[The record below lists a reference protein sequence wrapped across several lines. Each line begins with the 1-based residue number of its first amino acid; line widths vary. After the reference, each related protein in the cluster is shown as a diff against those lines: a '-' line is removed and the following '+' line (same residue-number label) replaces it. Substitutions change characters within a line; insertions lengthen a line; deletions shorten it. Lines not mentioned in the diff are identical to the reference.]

1 MTRISAK
8 EARALL
14 NQLGQ
19 KPRKEKGPLESEI
32 QREIKDY
39 LQWHG
44 WFIVKIHQ
52 SLGSY
57 KGIADLYALKNG
69 RGVWIEAKT
78 SKGVLSEHQKR
89 FQGDV
94 EGHGGE
100 YIVARGIEDVE
111 GMVRG

>member
-1 MTRISAK
+1 MTTISAK
-8 EARALL
+8 EARVLL
-14 NQLGQ
+14 NQPGQ
-19 KPRKEKGPLESEI
+19 KGPKERDI

-69 RGVWIEAKT
+69 RGVWIEVKT
-78 SKGVLSEHQKR
+78 SKGALSGHQQR

-94 EGHGGE
+94 EQHGGE
-100 YIVARGIEDVE
+100 YILARGIKDVE
-111 GMVRG
+111 VLAK